1 MADMLAQVWL
11 WIADRLEGRP
21 VAAIVVA
28 VAFGALIAAAAVVV
42 PR

>member
-1 MADMLAQVWL
+1 MMFRTRRAQMS
-11 WIADRLEGRP
+11 ADRFEGRP

-28 VAFGALIAAAAVVV
+28 VAFGALIAAAVVVV